1 MTYDPSAP
9 KGGSLSQLFC
19 GNCCRKDTK
28 VGELQLPND
37 APIQYKKAVNS
48 RSRDVDAAPAA
59 DKGLEDAI
67 KIEIDTR
74 LPPKLQDASAKPG
87 TNADKEEHSDY
98 DYDEE
103 SEEEEEET
111 ESEEEPPNRGPPESA
126 AARKEIENL
135 RKSWEPLKKQLDSN
149 PKPKWIGTRQQNWTQ
164 QVIEEESDE
173 DDMPDL
179 DERKREIEKLRKS
192 YNRVGSQLA
201 LREQKRATGSSCPKA
216 IASTPVGGNW
226 ETGRTSKDER
236 HKALNLDGHRSNTS
250 SLGYSGKNNGTSQAG
265 TQSSIPRHSAL
276 KEAHHHQS
284 SPDLSQDMQLSGK
297 ASSQVGS
304 SAPPVNQM
312 GSMEAMRG
320 SLNTDDIK
328 KPKKKGCTVM

>member
-9 KGGSLSQLFC
+9 KGGLLSSIFC

-87 TNADKEEHSDY
+87 TKADEEHSDY
-98 DYDEE
+98 DYDE
-103 SEEEEEET
+103 SEEEEEEE
-111 ESEEEPPNRGPPESA
+111 ESEEEDPNRGPP

-135 RKSWEPLKKQLDSN
+135 RKSWEPLKKQLDIN

-173 DDMPDL
+173 DDTPDI
-179 DERKREIEKLRKS
+179 DERKRDIENLRKS

-201 LREQKRATGSSCPKA
+201 LREQKRAMDSSTPKA

-226 ETGRTSKDER
+226 ETGRSAKEER
-236 HKALNLDGHRSNTS
+236 HKALNHDGHRSNTS
-250 SLGYSGKNNGTSQAG
+250 SFGYSGKKNGTSQAG
-265 TQSSIPRHSAL
+265 TQSSAPRHAAL

-284 SPDLSQDMQLSGK
+284 SPDLSQDPQLSGK

-304 SAPPVNQM
+304 SQIGAPVNQV
-312 GSMEAMRG
+312 GSMEALRG
-320 SLNTDDIK
+320 SMNSSDIK